1 MKAALDDFFSL
12 ELSLILTLSHFD
24 VQQNI
29 HWWRRGLLYNDHV
42 YFIIISEYLKN
53 ENAVIVYF
61 TFGSEENPPAVSRVV
76 VSSNLTKLPNLSRP
90 QLQSVNLAGLI

>member
-1 MKAALDDFFSL
+1 MIVL
-12 ELSLILTLSHFD
+12 
-24 VQQNI
+24 
-29 HWWRRGLLYNDHV
+29 
-42 YFIIISEYLKN
+42 
-53 ENAVIVYF
+53 VYF